1 MTDQRVQTV
10 GAAWLTFKDTL
21 GPEAVGVLGL
31 AVSLY
36 GKDIIDLSTHGDILG
51 QVSPV
56 DVPGLGEVI
65 AQGITPILESDAKWG
80 ERTAAET
87 QVQPDDSGQQQSD
100 LAREEE
106 RQRQEAD
113 ARAQSQEHIEAALA
127 QDEEHARQRADLDA
141 QLEDIR
147 TRFSEAHRDDP
158 VEQQERDGQKLDE
171 IEREARDELAARQDL
186 ERERT
191 AEQERE
197 AAEREAAEREREA
210 AAEREREAAQREQE
224 AAEREREAAERARAA
239 TEQDEREAAERERE
253 TAEQERETARRER
266 ETAEREAREEAE
278 RERQRIEREARE
290 AAERA
295 AREAAAARQRD

>member
-1 MTDQRVQTV
+1 MDAYTYVNRQATLFAAKVTAVGMTDQRVQTV

-171 IEREARDELAARQDL
+171 IEREARDSSLPARTSSANGRLNRNEKQQNVRRPNAS
-186 ERERT
+186 EKPPPNASERPPNASKKRPNGSEKRPNGRERPLSRT
-191 AEQERE
+191 SEKQRNGSGKPPNRSGKRPGGSGKQPNAKRGRRPNGSGRE
-197 AAEREAAEREREA
+197 
-210 AAEREREAAQREQE
+210 
-224 AAEREREAAERARAA
+224 
-239 TEQDEREAAERERE
+239 
-253 TAEQERETARRER
+253 
-266 ETAEREAREEAE
+266 
-278 RERQRIEREARE
+278 
-290 AAERA
+290 
-295 AREAAAARQRD
+295 